1 MDEFLKFSNLDLANY
16 SVPTLVDFIFGYVVA
31 LVASTIIAYSYRKTH
46 NGYSF
51 SSSFMISLVLISII
65 ISLIMIIIGSNIARA
80 FALVGAMSIV
90 RFRNPVKE
98 TRDLV
103 FIFASISVG
112 MAAGTGF
119 YIPAILFAVLFLLTN
134 QFFDITKIFD
144 AKSFVHV
151 ISINGTNKQKTAF
164 ENKIKNKVRKFTL
177 LSMSS
182 AADKNKN
189 GEFVYEIELD
199 NAENF
204 EKLKD
209 TLMEDHNI
217 PSIRLI
223 FGNTTVSS

>member
-1 MDEFLKFSNLDLANY
+1 MDEFLKLTNVDLANY
-16 SVPTLVDFIFGYVVA
+16 SVPTLVDFILGYLIA
-31 LVASTIIAYSYRKTH
+31 LIASFIIAYSYRKTH

-51 SSSFMISLVLISII
+51 SSSFMISLILISII

-119 YIPAILFAVLFLLTN
+119 YIPAILFSILFFITN
-134 QFFDITKIFD
+134 LIFDNVKIFE
-144 AKSFVHV
+144 ANSFVH
-151 ISINGTNKQKTAF
+151 IIAINGTNKEKTAF
-164 ENKIKNKVRKFTL
+164 EDKVKNNVRKFTL

-182 AADKNKN
+182 SGDNN
-189 GEFVYEIELD
+189 SGEFVYEVELD
-199 NAENF
+199 TADSF
-204 EKLKD
+204 ERLKKSL
-209 TLMEDHNI
+209 TEDQNI
-217 PSIRLI
+217 PSLRII
-223 FGNTTVSS
+223 FGDSAVSS